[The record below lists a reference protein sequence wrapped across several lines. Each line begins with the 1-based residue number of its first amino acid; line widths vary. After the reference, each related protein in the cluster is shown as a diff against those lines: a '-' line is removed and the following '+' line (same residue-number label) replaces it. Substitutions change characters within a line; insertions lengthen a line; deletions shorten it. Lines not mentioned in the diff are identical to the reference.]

1 MCDGIKAFSSIE
13 MMSEDIIAL
22 YRSSKQLK
30 NKNKNKN
37 KNTIVKAK
45 VKAH

>member
-22 YRSSKQLK
+22 YRSSKQLEKK
-30 NKNKNKN
+30 NKNKK
-37 KNTIVKAK
+37 TLVKAK